1 MRIAVLYERRAGER
15 RVAVTPEA
23 TGALVVDGHSV
34 VVEAGAES
42 DHRLRSMRTWGER
55 CRPEGDAVRRWLSG

>member
-23 TGALVVDGHSV
+23 TGALVADGHSV
-34 VVEAGAES
+34 VVETGAGAAATS
-42 DHRLRSMRTWGER
+42 ARNRHR
-55 CRPEGDAVRRWLSG
+55 

>member
-1 MRIAVLYERRAGER
+1 MRIAVLCERRAGER

-34 VVEAGAES
+34 VVEAGAGAAGARS
-42 DHRLRSMRTWGER
+42 AAARRAGAAGAQVGIRLNLGW
-55 CRPEGDAVRRWLSG
+55 